1 MPSECRPRNAIVVE
15 PDERERKLYGD
26 HPWRTNI
33 GHRNTGNPEV
43 GQRPLDHDVTIQQCR
58 QATHRTTAWSVLR
71 SAIWNGETSDAGS
84 RAALGRVRPRVHY
97 CSQARPGTYG
107 SCERTTAERCDEMYL
122 VDHDRLEHRCFGA
135 APISCVDMKNLQL
148 LLAAQTFFPDR
159 RRSAERKAGSARSAG
174 EASET
179 C

>member
-122 VDHDRLEHRCFGA
+122 VDHDRLGIPVFWCRANF
-135 APISCVDMKNLQL
+135 V
-148 LLAAQTFFPDR
+148 R
-159 RRSAERKAGSARSAG
+159 RYEKSPATPRGPNFLSGS
-174 EASET
+174 T
-179 C
+179 TVC